1 MVKLFMETK
10 SPKELAFLYD
20 LYVATDWVERFA
32 ALVDERIELPKQGR
46 ALYVATGTAGHA
58 LALDGREEELR
69 LVCVDENPD
78 CLEIA
83 EAKAMALHQ
92 EADFQRED
100 PQALSFKD
108 DQFDLV
114 LGDASLTP
122 PTRVR
127 TMLAEMVRVAKP
139 GATVAAWLPTAA
151 SFGEVFSIYWE
162 ALTRAGLG
170 DHSAAVENLINEIPT
185 VAKVESWADQ
195 MGLESVTATT
205 AVEEFS
211 YDSGEAFM
219 ASPLITDFLLPNW
232 FQRVPR
238 GDQDRVIQELTAI
251 IDEERHAA
259 DFLLTLKATVVVGKK
274 SPVQ

>member
-1 MVKLFMETK
+1 METK
-10 SPKELAFLYD
+10 SQKELAFLYD

-32 ALVDERIELPKQGR
+32 NLVDGHVEVPKQGR
-46 ALYVATGTAGHA
+46 ALYVAAGTAGHA
-58 LALDGREEELR
+58 LALNGREEELR
-69 LVCVDENPD
+69 LMCVDENPE

-100 PQALSFKD
+100 PQALSLKD
-108 DQFDLV
+108 EQFDLV

-122 PTRVR
+122 PVRVK
-127 TMLAEMVRVAKP
+127 TMLAEMVRVART
-139 GATVAAWLPTAA
+139 GATVAIWLPTAA

-170 DHSAAVENLINEIPT
+170 DHSAAVENLISEIPT
-185 VAKVESWADQ
+185 VAEVESWFNQ
-195 MGLESVTATT
+195 LGLESVTPAT

-232 FQRVPR
+232 FQRVPQA
-238 GDQDRVIQELTAI
+238 DQDRVIQELIGI
-251 IDEERHAA
+251 IDEERHEA
-259 DFLLTLKATVVVGKK
+259 DFLLTLKATVVVGRKAM
-274 SPVQ
+274 VQ